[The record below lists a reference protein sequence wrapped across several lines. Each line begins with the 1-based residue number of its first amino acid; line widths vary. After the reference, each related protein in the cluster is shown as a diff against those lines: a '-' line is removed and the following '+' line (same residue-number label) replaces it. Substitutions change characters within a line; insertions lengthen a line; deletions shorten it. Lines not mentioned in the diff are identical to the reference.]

1 MEAGR
6 SGVEAHVTYIVR
18 SCLKRGGV
26 IKTKKKC
33 ELEQSNIT
41 ANMYE
46 NATMKSNTLHANLKE

>member
-6 SGVEAHVTYIVR
+6 SEVEAYVTYIVR

-26 IKTKKKC
+26 IKTKKC

-41 ANMYE
+41 AHMYG
-46 NATMKSNTLHANLKE
+46 NVTMKSNTLYANLKE